1 MAASGAA
8 GVTHVTDSLGET
20 NTDTV
25 TVTVTPSAR
34 PVANAGPDQ
43 TVISEAPVTLDGRAS
58 TAASG
63 RTIASY
69 FWERTSGS
77 GGSVTL
83 SSTSEVQPTFMADTL
98 SSGAAGVTHEFTLTV
113 QIPTQ

>member
-1 MAASGAA
+1 ML
-8 GVTHVTDSLGET
+8 TVTDSLGET

-98 SSGAAGVTHEFTLTV
+98 SSGA
-113 QIPTQ
+113 